1 MIPVTPVSIVLF
13 VACVGGTLWM
23 SGSGDSREVMIRFV
37 LIMPLFLAFG
47 LYGLVKL
54 GPEYFRNLPEN
65 LRKGLKL
72 RIGTS
77 DKDRDL

>member
-1 MIPVTPVSIVLF
+1 
-13 VACVGGTLWM
+13 M
-23 SGSGDSREVMIRFV
+23 SGSADSREVMIRFV

-47 LYGLVKL
+47 LYGLIKL
-54 GPEYFRNLPEN
+54 GPEYFRNLPET

-72 RIGTS
+72 RIGIS

>member
-1 MIPVTPVSIVLF
+1 
-13 VACVGGTLWM
+13 M
-23 SGSGDSREVMIRFV
+23 SGSGDSREAMIRFV

-47 LYGLVKL
+47 LYGLIKL
-54 GPEYFRNLPEN
+54 GPEYFRTLPET

-72 RIGTS
+72 RIGIS